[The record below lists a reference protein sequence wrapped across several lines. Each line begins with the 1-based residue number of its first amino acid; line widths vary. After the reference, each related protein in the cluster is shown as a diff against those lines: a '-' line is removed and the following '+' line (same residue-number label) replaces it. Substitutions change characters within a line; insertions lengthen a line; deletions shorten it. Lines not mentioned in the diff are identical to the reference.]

1 MTARSKLL
9 GGQRLKGEGVSSF
22 CPFAAPVDR
31 GSVGEHLTGRPGLIA
46 NIRIEEPERRRC
58 GDIDRVVT

>member
-22 CPFAAPVDR
+22 